1 MAEAGE
7 REQQVEPAAPAP
19 TGAAPALAGGVS
31 DSALA
36 GAGQS
41 RPPLNRGTVMR
52 LQSSA
57 GNAAVSGLV
66 SGHRGDS
73 AVRTVTLPAPGDA
86 ALMRAMVARAPV
98 ATEDRPIVDE
108 SRESE
113 AATSTP
119 DAAATTVRAVA
130 SGAADPAVADRSS
143 SDGVGRVRRRRTRP
157 R

>member
-73 AVRTVTLPAPGDA
+73 AVRTVTCRRPA
-86 ALMRAMVARAPV
+86 
-98 ATEDRPIVDE
+98 
-108 SRESE
+108 
-113 AATSTP
+113 TP
-119 DAAATTVRAVA
+119 
-130 SGAADPAVADRSS
+130 P
-143 SDGVGRVRRRRTRP
+143 
-157 R
+157 

>member
-19 TGAAPALAGGVS
+19 TGAAPALSGGVS

-41 RPPLNRGTVMR
+41 RPPLNRGTLMR

-66 SGHRGDS
+66 SGHRGS
-73 AVRTVTLPAPGDA
+73 
-86 ALMRAMVARAPV
+86 
-98 ATEDRPIVDE
+98 
-108 SRESE
+108 
-113 AATSTP
+113 
-119 DAAATTVRAVA
+119 
-130 SGAADPAVADRSS
+130 
-143 SDGVGRVRRRRTRP
+143 VRRRGSPRWATRSSGS
-157 R
+157 

>member
-19 TGAAPALAGGVS
+19 TGAAPALTGGVS

-108 SRESE
+108 SRESD
-113 AATSTP
+113 AATSKCCG
-119 DAAATTVRAVA
+119 D
-130 SGAADPAVADRSS
+130 DRS
-143 SDGVGRVRRRRTRP
+143 GGGERRGGP
-157 R
+157 GGG